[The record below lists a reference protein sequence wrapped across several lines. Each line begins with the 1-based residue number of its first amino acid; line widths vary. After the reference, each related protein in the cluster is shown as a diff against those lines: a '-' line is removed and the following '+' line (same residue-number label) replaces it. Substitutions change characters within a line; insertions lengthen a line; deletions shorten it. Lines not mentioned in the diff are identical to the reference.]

1 MALEL
6 GAEMKRGRPPKP
18 PTPWTGE
25 RLMERVKIDPVSG
38 CWNWIGGS
46 TNDGYGVLGRGAPT
60 YLAHRLSHTL
70 WVGPIPPGYEIDHLC
85 RNPPCINP
93 KHIEAVTPRVNKMRS
108 KSPWALNAAKT
119 HCKRGHEL
127 SEENVYRT
135 KKGRSCRACNL
146 MHGRAFEAKHR
157 ERRNKEDRH
166 LVKKDRH
173 NPRRQS
179 AKSLANLPH
188 PIDTAYE

>member
-1 MALEL
+1 MKP
-6 GAEMKRGRPPKP
+6 KRGRPPKP
-18 PTPWTGE
+18 PMPWTRE
-25 RLMERVKIDPVSG
+25 RLMEWVKIDPETG
-38 CWNWIGGS
+38 CWNWQGAK
-46 TNDGYGVLGRGAPT
+46 TQGYGIAGNGRDKSR
-60 YLAHRLSHTL
+60 LAHRRSHEMF
-70 WVGPIPPGYEIDHLC
+70 VGPIPPGYEIDHLC

-93 KHIEAVTPRVNKMRS
+93 KHIEAVTPRMNKMRS

-119 HCKRGHEL
+119 HCKRGHDL

-146 MHGRAFEAKHR
+146 IHGRAFEAKHR

-179 AKSLANLPH
+179 VKNLTNHPH
-188 PIDTAYE
+188 